1 MKLPGT
7 HNIGTQQSMTI
18 KSAIEQYDPSNM
30 RKLIADFPQ
39 QVKEAVAIGKKF
51 SCSLNGSS
59 VRNIVVSGLGG
70 SAIGGDI
77 LRAYSSGVLRVPFF
91 VNRHYYLPGFV
102 DSHSLVVTASYS
114 GNTEETLA
122 VHRDAMKKKA
132 TIVCISSNGEIS
144 ARARKFKQPLITI
157 PGGLPPRAAL
167 GYSFFPVL
175 LLMHKLKFIPSPE
188 NDITETISLL
198 EKKSKLFNN
207 PSGKNNPA
215 LDLARKL
222 HGKLPIIYSA
232 ADKFDVV
239 NLRWRGQMSENAKVL
254 AYGNVYPE
262 MNHNELVGWSKSF
275 HAGNTATPHMDEMA
289 VVYLRDKQDYQRV
302 RMRMDITKK
311 IIEKCAY
318 EAIDVHS
325 EGTSLLARMFSL
337 IYLGDWVSYYLAILN
352 HVDPTPVRAIDYLKN
367 ELSKR

>member
-1 MKLPGT
+1 M
-7 HNIGTQQSMTI
+7 NMESTI
-18 KSAIEQYDPSNM
+18 AKIDPSNM

-39 QVKEAVAIGKKF
+39 QVKEAVAIGKRF
-51 SCSLNGSS
+51 SCSLDGGAI
-59 VRNIVVSGLGG
+59 RNIVVSGLGG

-77 LRAYSSGVLRVPFF
+77 LRAYSSGALRVPFI

-102 DSHSLVVTASYS
+102 DSRTLVVTASYS

-122 VHRDAMKKKA
+122 VHQDAMKKKA
-132 TIVCISSNGEIS
+132 KIVCISSNGEIS
-144 ARARKFKQPLITI
+144 ARAKRFKQPLITI

-188 NDITETISLL
+188 KDIAETISLL
-198 EKKSKLFNN
+198 EKKSKLYNN
-207 PSGKNNPA
+207 PSGKNNLA
-215 LDLARKL
+215 LELAKKL

-232 ADKFDVV
+232 ADRFDVV
-239 NLRWRGQMSENAKVL
+239 NLRWRGQMSENAKIL

-275 HAGNTATPHMDEMA
+275 HTGNTATPHMNEMA
-289 VVYLRDKQDYQRV
+289 VVYLRDKQDYKRV
-302 RMRMDITKK
+302 QMRMDITKK
-311 IIEKCAY
+311 IIGKCASDII
-318 EAIDVHS
+318 EVRS
-325 EGTSLLARMFSL
+325 EGTSLLTRMFSL

-352 HVDPTPVRAIDYLKN
+352 HVDPTPVKAIDYLKN
-367 ELSKR
+367 ELSRR